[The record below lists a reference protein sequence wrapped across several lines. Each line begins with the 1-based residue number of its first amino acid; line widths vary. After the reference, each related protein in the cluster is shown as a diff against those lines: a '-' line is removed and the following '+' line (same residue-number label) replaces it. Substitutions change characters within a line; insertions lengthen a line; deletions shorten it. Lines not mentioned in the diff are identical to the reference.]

1 MTQTELLKMIGSG
14 AVRDLDLT
22 GRELKNI
29 DFKGCRVE
37 NVTFDECTLTECN
50 FDGCGMERVSFR
62 KAVLRNCR
70 FRRAKIAWSDFR
82 YCEIERATFEE
93 AEIRFCD
100 LYRAMLTGIV
110 IMRKARIG
118 ETSLYYA
125 YFGEGVNIRRE
136 NIAGGRL
143 LQQDLDAYRQFLIE
157 WNTSGTG
164 VRRNDRAEQS
174 AWSPDAALHAG
185 GHAQRR
191 PDDDRHPA
199 HRYLRL
205 HPRQQDTQ
213 SVKAVFTLRQYLTTL
228 ADTHGLTRTLG
239 EIEVYRDGKGRIC
252 YSAGNS
258 AVVFRIRCEGRVRSL
273 RCYMHHPRHLA
284 EIYGEKLL
292 PQELFIYTSPA
303 GGVWVDVVLSD
314 WIEGVT
320 LHEAV
325 AAAAEAGDTAR
336 LRRFAAAFDRMAA
349 ALTADDWAH
358 GDLKPENIVADNR
371 GRLHLIDFDAMFLP
385 AFAGRHSPELG
396 TAAFQHPARTVRDFD
411 ASLDD
416 YPAALISTA
425 LHALALDPTLYAR
438 YSEAD
443 GLLFTPQKIGTDA
456 ALCEVLALFERRG
469 LAAQYRIARLLR
481 SPSLRL
487 PGLPQLLALAAETTE
502 TDERTGP
509 EETKNTVNTATTG
522 TTEAKETA
530 GSTGPK
536 RAMGAEETAG
546 GNSGP
551 TDAPAD
557 SSADGS
563 ADGTTE
569 DPTED
574 PAGDSAE
581 GTTGAP
587 TEDPTEDPTDGAVAE
602 AAELFVE
609 NGLWGY
615 RTPEQVVVPPLYD
628 CGFDFTE
635 GLAAVRLGATWHYI
649 DGAGRPRISCPGCE
663 AVKPFR
669 NGRAPVVRG
678 GRRLEIDR
686 EGREFDI

>member
-62 KAVLRNCR
+62 KAALRNCR

-143 LQQDLDAYRQFLIE
+143 LQQDLDAYRRFLIE

-199 HRYLRL
+199 HGYLRL

-239 EIEVYRDGKGRIC
+239 EIEVCRDGKGRIC

-325 AAAAEAGDTAR
+325 AAAAETGDTAR

-509 EETKNTVNTATTG
+509 EETKNAVNTATTG
-522 TTEAKETA
+522 TTGSGETA

-546 GNSGP
+546 GNSGSADGP
-551 TDAPAD
+551 TGAP
-557 SSADGS
+557 ADGS
-563 ADGTTE
+563 AE
-569 DPTED
+569 A

-581 GTTGAP
+581 STTGA
-587 TEDPTEDPTDGAVAE
+587 PTEDPTDGAVAE

-649 DGAGRPRISCPGCE
+649 DGAGRTRISCPGCE

>member
-62 KAVLRNCR
+62 KAALRNCR

-143 LQQDLDAYRQFLIE
+143 LQQDLDAYRRFLIE

-239 EIEVYRDGKGRIC
+239 EIEVCRDGKGRIC

-325 AAAAEAGDTAR
+325 AAAAETGDTAR

-509 EETKNTVNTATTG
+509 EETKNAVNTATTG
-522 TTEAKETA
+522 TTGSGETA

-546 GNSGP
+546 GNSGSADGP
-551 TDAPAD
+551 TGAP
-557 SSADGS
+557 ADGS
-563 ADGTTE
+563 AE
-569 DPTED
+569 A

-581 GTTGAP
+581 STTGA
-587 TEDPTEDPTDGAVAE
+587 PTEDPTDGAVAE

-649 DGAGRPRISCPGCE
+649 DGAGRTRISCPGCE

>member
-62 KAVLRNCR
+62 KAALRNCR

-143 LQQDLDAYRQFLIE
+143 LQQDLDAYRRFLIE

-239 EIEVYRDGKGRIC
+239 EIEVCRDGKGRIC

-258 AVVFRIRCEGRVRSL
+258 AVVFRIRYEGRVRSL

-522 TTEAKETA
+522 TTGAKETA

-581 GTTGAP
+581 STTGA
-587 TEDPTEDPTDGAVAE
+587 PTEDPTDGAVAE

-649 DGAGRPRISCPGCE
+649 DGAGRTRISCPGCE

>member
-1 MTQTELLKMIGSG
+1 M
-14 AVRDLDLT
+14 
-22 GRELKNI
+22 
-29 DFKGCRVE
+29 
-37 NVTFDECTLTECN
+37 
-50 FDGCGMERVSFR
+50 
-62 KAVLRNCR
+62 
-70 FRRAKIAWSDFR
+70 
-82 YCEIERATFEE
+82 
-93 AEIRFCD
+93 
-100 LYRAMLTGIV
+100 
-110 IMRKARIG
+110 
-118 ETSLYYA
+118 
-125 YFGEGVNIRRE
+125 
-136 NIAGGRL
+136 
-143 LQQDLDAYRQFLIE
+143 
-157 WNTSGTG
+157 
-164 VRRNDRAEQS
+164 
-174 AWSPDAALHAG
+174 
-185 GHAQRR
+185 
-191 PDDDRHPA
+191 
-199 HRYLRL
+199 
-205 HPRQQDTQ
+205 
-213 SVKAVFTLRQYLTTL
+213 FTLRQYLTTL

-239 EIEVYRDGKGRIC
+239 EIEVCRDGKGRIC

-325 AAAAEAGDTAR
+325 AAAAETGDTAR

-487 PGLPQLLALAAETTE
+487 PGLPQLLALAAETPE
-502 TDERTGP
+502 TDRT
-509 EETKNTVNTATTG
+509 EETA
-522 TTEAKETA
+522 
-530 GSTGPK
+530 
-536 RAMGAEETAG
+536 GAEETTETEETAD
-546 GNSGP
+546 GNSGAAVRS
-551 TDAPAD
+551 TNE
-557 SSADGS
+557 
-563 ADGTTE
+563 T
-569 DPTED
+569 
-574 PAGDSAE
+574 
-581 GTTGAP
+581 
-587 TEDPTEDPTDGAVAE
+587 VAE
-602 AAELFVE
+602 ETELFVE

-615 RTPEQVVVPPLYD
+615 RTPEHVVVPPLYD

-649 DGAGRPRISCPGCE
+649 DGAGRTRISCPGCE

-669 NGRAPVVRG
+669 NGRASVVRG
-678 GRRLEIDR
+678 GRRRVIDR
-686 EGREFDI
+686 TGREFDI

>member
-110 IMRKARIG
+110 IMRRARIG

-143 LQQDLDAYRQFLIE
+143 LQQDLDAYRRFLIE

-164 VRRNDRAEQS
+164 VRRNDPRRAVGVEPRCS
-174 AWSPDAALHAG
+174 AARWWTCSTSS
-185 GHAQRR
+185 RR
-191 PDDDRHPA
+191 RSA
-199 HRYLRL
+199 SCSRASSASSSATRYAI
-205 HPRQQDTQ
+205 
-213 SVKAVFTLRQYLTTL
+213 SKAVFTLRQYLTTL

-239 EIEVYRDGKGRIC
+239 EIEVCRDGKGRIC

-325 AAAAEAGDTAR
+325 AAARRGGRHGATEEIRRRIRPHGRGAHGGRLGARRPETRKHRRGQPGTAPPDRFRRHVSAR
-336 LRRFAAAFDRMAA
+336 LRRSAQPGAGHGGFPASR
-349 ALTADDWAH
+349 AH
-358 GDLKPENIVADNR
+358 GAGFRRFARRLSGGPDLHGAACAGARP
-371 GRLHLIDFDAMFLP
+371 DA
-385 AFAGRHSPELG
+385 
-396 TAAFQHPARTVRDFD
+396 VRPLF
-411 ASLDD
+411 
-416 YPAALISTA
+416 
-425 LHALALDPTLYAR
+425 R
-438 YSEAD
+438 CRR
-443 GLLFTPQKIGTDA
+443 LLFTPQKIGTDA

-502 TDERTGP
+502 TDEITGP
-509 EETKNTVNTATTG
+509 EETKNAVNTATTG
-522 TTEAKETA
+522 TTGTGETA
-530 GSTGPK
+530 GTTGPK

-546 GNSGP
+546 GNSG
-551 TDAPAD
+551 
-557 SSADGS
+557 SAEG
-563 ADGTTE
+563 
-569 DPTED
+569 
-574 PAGDSAE
+574 PAGDSAD
-581 GTTGAP
+581 GT
-587 TEDPTEDPTDGAVAE
+587 TEDPTDGAVAE
-602 AAELFVE
+602 AASFSSK
-609 NGLWGY
+609 
-615 RTPEQVVVPPLYD
+615 TA
-628 CGFDFTE
+628 CGATARRNRSSCRRSTTADSTSPKGWRRYGSE
-635 GLAAVRLGATWHYI
+635 RHGTISTARAGPGSAVRGA
-649 DGAGRPRISCPGCE
+649 
-663 AVKPFR
+663 KP
-669 NGRAPVVRG
+669 
-678 GRRLEIDR
+678 
-686 EGREFDI
+686 

>member
-110 IMRKARIG
+110 IMRRARIG

-143 LQQDLDAYRQFLIE
+143 LQQDLDAYRRFLIE

-185 GHAQRR
+185 RHAQRR

-239 EIEVYRDGKGRIC
+239 EIEVCRDGKGRIC

-325 AAAAEAGDTAR
+325 AAAAETGDTAR

-509 EETKNTVNTATTG
+509 EETKNAVNTATTG
-522 TTEAKETA
+522 TTGSGETA

-546 GNSGP
+546 GNSGSADGP
-551 TDAPAD
+551 TGAP
-557 SSADGS
+557 ADGS
-563 ADGTTE
+563 AE
-569 DPTED
+569 A

-581 GTTGAP
+581 STTGA
-587 TEDPTEDPTDGAVAE
+587 PTEDPTDGAVAE

-649 DGAGRPRISCPGCE
+649 DGAGRTRISCPGCE

>member
-1 MTQTELLKMIGSG
+1 M
-14 AVRDLDLT
+14 
-22 GRELKNI
+22 
-29 DFKGCRVE
+29 
-37 NVTFDECTLTECN
+37 
-50 FDGCGMERVSFR
+50 
-62 KAVLRNCR
+62 
-70 FRRAKIAWSDFR
+70 
-82 YCEIERATFEE
+82 
-93 AEIRFCD
+93 
-100 LYRAMLTGIV
+100 
-110 IMRKARIG
+110 
-118 ETSLYYA
+118 
-125 YFGEGVNIRRE
+125 
-136 NIAGGRL
+136 
-143 LQQDLDAYRQFLIE
+143 
-157 WNTSGTG
+157 
-164 VRRNDRAEQS
+164 
-174 AWSPDAALHAG
+174 
-185 GHAQRR
+185 
-191 PDDDRHPA
+191 
-199 HRYLRL
+199 
-205 HPRQQDTQ
+205 
-213 SVKAVFTLRQYLTTL
+213 FTLRQYLTTL

-239 EIEVYRDGKGRIC
+239 EIEVCRDGKGRIC

-336 LRRFAAAFDRMAA
+336 LRKFAAAFDRMAA

-509 EETKNTVNTATTG
+509 EETKNAVNTATTG
-522 TTEAKETA
+522 TPEPGKQPDQQDQSGQWERKKRQAEIPARQKAQQRTQRTA
-530 GSTGPK
+530 PSPK
-536 RAMGAEETAG
+536 RPSFSSKTACGATARR
-546 GNSGP
+546 NRSSCRRS
-551 TDAPAD
+551 TTAD
-557 SSADGS
+557 STSPKGWRRCGSERHGTISTARAGPGS
-563 ADGTTE
+563 A
-569 DPTED
+569 
-574 PAGDSAE
+574 
-581 GTTGAP
+581 
-587 TEDPTEDPTDGAVAE
+587 
-602 AAELFVE
+602 
-609 NGLWGY
+609 
-615 RTPEQVVVPPLYD
+615 
-628 CGFDFTE
+628 
-635 GLAAVRLGATWHYI
+635 
-649 DGAGRPRISCPGCE
+649 
-663 AVKPFR
+663 
-669 NGRAPVVRG
+669 VRG
-678 GRRLEIDR
+678 TKP
-686 EGREFDI
+686 

>member
-239 EIEVYRDGKGRIC
+239 EIEVCRDGKGRIC

-325 AAAAEAGDTAR
+325 AAAAETGDTAR
-336 LRRFAAAFDRMAA
+336 LRRFAAAFDHMTA

-358 GDLKPENIVADNR
+358 GDLKPENIVADNW

-438 YSEAD
+438 YSDAD

-502 TDERTGP
+502 TDEITGP
-509 EETKNTVNTATTG
+509 EETKNAVNTATTG
-522 TTEAKETA
+522 TTGSGETA

-546 GNSGP
+546 GNSGSAGGP
-551 TDAPAD
+551 TDGSADSPAD
-557 SSADGS
+557 DS
-563 ADGTTE
+563 ADGTT
-569 DPTED
+569 
-574 PAGDSAE
+574 
-581 GTTGAP
+581 GA
-587 TEDPTEDPTDGAVAE
+587 PTEDPTDGAVAE

-649 DGAGRPRISCPGCE
+649 DGAGRTRISCPGCE

>member
-14 AVRDLDLT
+14 AVRDFDLT

-62 KAVLRNCR
+62 KAALRNCR

-82 YCEIERATFEE
+82 YCEIERTTFEE

-143 LQQDLDAYRQFLIE
+143 LRQDLDAYRRFLIE

-239 EIEVYRDGKGRIC
+239 EIEVCRDGKGRIC

-336 LRRFAAAFDRMAA
+336 LRRFAAAFDHMTA

-438 YSEAD
+438 YSDAD

-509 EETKNTVNTATTG
+509 EETKNAVNTATTG
-522 TTEAKETA
+522 TTGSGETA

-546 GNSGP
+546 GNSGSAGGP
-551 TDAPAD
+551 TDGSADSPAD
-557 SSADGS
+557 DS
-563 ADGTTE
+563 ADGTT
-569 DPTED
+569 
-574 PAGDSAE
+574 
-581 GTTGAP
+581 GA
-587 TEDPTEDPTDGAVAE
+587 PTEDPTDGAVAE

-649 DGAGRPRISCPGCE
+649 DGAGRTRISCPGCE

>member
-110 IMRKARIG
+110 IMRKARI
-118 ETSLYYA
+118 EPLL
-125 YFGEGVNIRRE
+125 
-136 NIAGGRL
+136 RL
-143 LQQDLDAYRQFLIE
+143 LRRRGEHTPRKHRRRQAAPAGPRRLQAVSDRME
-157 WNTSGTG
+157 HLRHGSPPERPRRAVGVESRCGAARWWTCSTSS
-164 VRRNDRAEQS
+164 RRRS
-174 AWSPDAALHAG
+174 ASCSRVSSASSSAT
-185 GHAQRR
+185 
-191 PDDDRHPA
+191 
-199 HRYLRL
+199 RYA
-205 HPRQQDTQ
+205 TN
-213 SVKAVFTLRQYLTTL
+213 KAVFTLRQYLTTL

-239 EIEVYRDGKGRIC
+239 EIEVCRDGKGRIC

-358 GDLKPENIVADNR
+358 GDLKPENIVADNW

-438 YSEAD
+438 YSDAD

-502 TDERTGP
+502 TDEITGP
-509 EETKNTVNTATTG
+509 EETKNAVNTATTG
-522 TTEAKETA
+522 TTGTGETA
-530 GSTGPK
+530 GTTGPK

-546 GNSGP
+546 GNSG
-551 TDAPAD
+551 
-557 SSADGS
+557 SAEG
-563 ADGTTE
+563 
-569 DPTED
+569 
-574 PAGDSAE
+574 PAGDSAD
-581 GTTGAP
+581 GT
-587 TEDPTEDPTDGAVAE
+587 TEDPTDGAVAE

-649 DGAGRPRISCPGCE
+649 DGAGRTRISCPGCE

-669 NGRAPVVRG
+669 NGRAPVVCG

>member
-1 MTQTELLKMIGSG
+1 M
-14 AVRDLDLT
+14 
-22 GRELKNI
+22 
-29 DFKGCRVE
+29 
-37 NVTFDECTLTECN
+37 
-50 FDGCGMERVSFR
+50 
-62 KAVLRNCR
+62 
-70 FRRAKIAWSDFR
+70 
-82 YCEIERATFEE
+82 
-93 AEIRFCD
+93 
-100 LYRAMLTGIV
+100 
-110 IMRKARIG
+110 
-118 ETSLYYA
+118 
-125 YFGEGVNIRRE
+125 
-136 NIAGGRL
+136 
-143 LQQDLDAYRQFLIE
+143 
-157 WNTSGTG
+157 
-164 VRRNDRAEQS
+164 
-174 AWSPDAALHAG
+174 
-185 GHAQRR
+185 
-191 PDDDRHPA
+191 
-199 HRYLRL
+199 
-205 HPRQQDTQ
+205 
-213 SVKAVFTLRQYLTTL
+213 FTLRQYLTTL

-239 EIEVYRDGKGRIC
+239 EIEVCRDGKGRIC

-438 YSEAD
+438 YSDAD

-502 TDERTGP
+502 TDEITGP
-509 EETKNTVNTATTG
+509 EETKNAVNTATTG
-522 TTEAKETA
+522 TTGTGGKQPEQQAQSGQWERKKRQAEIPARQKAQRATRQTA
-530 GSTGPK
+530 QQRTQRTAPSPK
-536 RAMGAEETAG
+536 RPSFSSKTACGATARR
-546 GNSGP
+546 NRSSCRRS
-551 TDAPAD
+551 TTAD
-557 SSADGS
+557 STSPKGWRRYGSERHGTISTARAGPGS
-563 ADGTTE
+563 A
-569 DPTED
+569 
-574 PAGDSAE
+574 
-581 GTTGAP
+581 
-587 TEDPTEDPTDGAVAE
+587 
-602 AAELFVE
+602 
-609 NGLWGY
+609 
-615 RTPEQVVVPPLYD
+615 
-628 CGFDFTE
+628 
-635 GLAAVRLGATWHYI
+635 
-649 DGAGRPRISCPGCE
+649 
-663 AVKPFR
+663 
-669 NGRAPVVRG
+669 VRG
-678 GRRLEIDR
+678 AKP
-686 EGREFDI
+686 

>member
-199 HRYLRL
+199 HGYLRL

-239 EIEVYRDGKGRIC
+239 EIEVCRDGKGRIC

-336 LRRFAAAFDRMAA
+336 LRRFAAAFDHMTA

-438 YSEAD
+438 YSDAD

-509 EETKNTVNTATTG
+509 EETKNAVNTATTG
-522 TTEAKETA
+522 TTGSGETA

-546 GNSGP
+546 GNSGSADGP
-551 TDAPAD
+551 TGAP
-557 SSADGS
+557 ADGS
-563 ADGTTE
+563 AE
-569 DPTED
+569 A

-581 GTTGAP
+581 STTGA
-587 TEDPTEDPTDGAVAE
+587 PTEDPTDGAVAE

-649 DGAGRPRISCPGCE
+649 DGAGRTRISCPGCE

>member
-62 KAVLRNCR
+62 KAALRNCR

-239 EIEVYRDGKGRIC
+239 EIEVCRDGKGRIC

-325 AAAAEAGDTAR
+325 AAAAETGDTAR

-509 EETKNTVNTATTG
+509 EETKNAVNTATTG
-522 TTEAKETA
+522 TTGSGETA

-546 GNSGP
+546 GNSGSADGP
-551 TDAPAD
+551 TGAP
-557 SSADGS
+557 ADGS
-563 ADGTTE
+563 AE
-569 DPTED
+569 A

-581 GTTGAP
+581 STTGA
-587 TEDPTEDPTDGAVAE
+587 PTEDPTDGAVAE

-649 DGAGRPRISCPGCE
+649 DGAGRTRISCPGCE

>member
-110 IMRKARIG
+110 IMRRARIG

-143 LQQDLDAYRQFLIE
+143 LQQDLDAYRRFLIE

-239 EIEVYRDGKGRIC
+239 EIEVCRDGKGRIC

-325 AAAAEAGDTAR
+325 AAAAETGDTAR

-509 EETKNTVNTATTG
+509 EETKNAVNTATTG
-522 TTEAKETA
+522 TTGSGETA

-546 GNSGP
+546 GNSGSADGP
-551 TDAPAD
+551 TGAP
-557 SSADGS
+557 ADGS
-563 ADGTTE
+563 AE
-569 DPTED
+569 A

-581 GTTGAP
+581 STTGA
-587 TEDPTEDPTDGAVAE
+587 PTEDPTDGAVAE

-649 DGAGRPRISCPGCE
+649 DGAGRTRISCPGCE

>member
-62 KAVLRNCR
+62 KAALRNCR

-143 LQQDLDAYRQFLIE
+143 LQQDLDAYRRFLIE

-199 HRYLRL
+199 HGYLRL

-239 EIEVYRDGKGRIC
+239 EIEVCRDGKGRIC

-325 AAAAEAGDTAR
+325 AAAAETGDTAR

-438 YSEAD
+438 YSDAD

-509 EETKNTVNTATTG
+509 EETKNAVNTATTG
-522 TTEAKETA
+522 TTGSGETA

-546 GNSGP
+546 GNSGSAGGP
-551 TDAPAD
+551 TDGSADSPAD
-557 SSADGS
+557 DS
-563 ADGTTE
+563 ADGTT
-569 DPTED
+569 
-574 PAGDSAE
+574 
-581 GTTGAP
+581 GA
-587 TEDPTEDPTDGAVAE
+587 PTEDPTDGAVAE

-649 DGAGRPRISCPGCE
+649 DGAGRTRISCPGCE

>member
-1 MTQTELLKMIGSG
+1 M
-14 AVRDLDLT
+14 
-22 GRELKNI
+22 
-29 DFKGCRVE
+29 
-37 NVTFDECTLTECN
+37 
-50 FDGCGMERVSFR
+50 
-62 KAVLRNCR
+62 
-70 FRRAKIAWSDFR
+70 
-82 YCEIERATFEE
+82 
-93 AEIRFCD
+93 
-100 LYRAMLTGIV
+100 
-110 IMRKARIG
+110 
-118 ETSLYYA
+118 
-125 YFGEGVNIRRE
+125 
-136 NIAGGRL
+136 
-143 LQQDLDAYRQFLIE
+143 
-157 WNTSGTG
+157 
-164 VRRNDRAEQS
+164 
-174 AWSPDAALHAG
+174 
-185 GHAQRR
+185 
-191 PDDDRHPA
+191 
-199 HRYLRL
+199 
-205 HPRQQDTQ
+205 
-213 SVKAVFTLRQYLTTL
+213 FTLRQYLTTL

-239 EIEVYRDGKGRIC
+239 EIEVCRDGKGRIC

-438 YSEAD
+438 YSDAD

-502 TDERTGP
+502 TDEITGP
-509 EETKNTVNTATTG
+509 EETKNAVNTATTG
-522 TTEAKETA
+522 TTGSGETA

-546 GNSGP
+546 GNSG
-551 TDAPAD
+551 
-557 SSADGS
+557 SAEG
-563 ADGTTE
+563 
-569 DPTED
+569 
-574 PAGDSAE
+574 PAGDSAD
-581 GTTGAP
+581 GT
-587 TEDPTEDPTDGAVAE
+587 TEDPTDGAVAE

-649 DGAGRPRISCPGCE
+649 DGAGRTRISCPGCE

>member
-1 MTQTELLKMIGSG
+1 M
-14 AVRDLDLT
+14 
-22 GRELKNI
+22 
-29 DFKGCRVE
+29 
-37 NVTFDECTLTECN
+37 
-50 FDGCGMERVSFR
+50 
-62 KAVLRNCR
+62 
-70 FRRAKIAWSDFR
+70 
-82 YCEIERATFEE
+82 
-93 AEIRFCD
+93 
-100 LYRAMLTGIV
+100 
-110 IMRKARIG
+110 
-118 ETSLYYA
+118 
-125 YFGEGVNIRRE
+125 
-136 NIAGGRL
+136 
-143 LQQDLDAYRQFLIE
+143 
-157 WNTSGTG
+157 
-164 VRRNDRAEQS
+164 
-174 AWSPDAALHAG
+174 
-185 GHAQRR
+185 
-191 PDDDRHPA
+191 
-199 HRYLRL
+199 
-205 HPRQQDTQ
+205 
-213 SVKAVFTLRQYLTTL
+213 
-228 ADTHGLTRTLG
+228 
-239 EIEVYRDGKGRIC
+239 
-252 YSAGNS
+252 
-258 AVVFRIRCEGRVRSL
+258 
-273 RCYMHHPRHLA
+273 
-284 EIYGEKLL
+284 
-292 PQELFIYTSPA
+292 
-303 GGVWVDVVLSD
+303 
-314 WIEGVT
+314 T

-336 LRRFAAAFDRMAA
+336 LRRFAAAFDHMTA

-438 YSEAD
+438 YSDAD

-509 EETKNTVNTATTG
+509 EETKNAVNTATTG
-522 TTEAKETA
+522 TTGSGETA

-546 GNSGP
+546 GNSGSAGGP
-551 TDAPAD
+551 TDGSADSPAD
-557 SSADGS
+557 DS
-563 ADGTTE
+563 ADGTT
-569 DPTED
+569 
-574 PAGDSAE
+574 
-581 GTTGAP
+581 GA
-587 TEDPTEDPTDGAVAE
+587 PTEDPTDGAVAE

-649 DGAGRPRISCPGCE
+649 DGAGRTRISCPGCE